1 VQPIPGAP
9 SRSQPVTQPP
19 SLRSHSS
26 TQPPPPGAPPP
37 SGTFSLA
44 GPPPGATPSRSQP
57 AMQPPGLR
65 SHSSTQPPPLGAP
78 PPSQPF
84 APAMRPPP
92 SQPFAPA
99 GPPPGQPPLGPSAA
113 THLGI
118 PAAPTGASW
127 GPNAAANESSV
138 VAQLPPGGMGMGAPG
153 SLAAELS
160 GARPLPDGPP
170 SMPSGIHPHLQM
182 PGGETPPPAAPATPL
197 FGPQGGLPAALRRA
211 FSLRIDPA
219 DVSTVEGNV
228 LSTAGIHDPHYRAF
242 LVWRRSVLL
251 VAALLFLPLALFHL
265 VDALGS
271 EMPASLKALHVLPAI
286 AEGALC
292 AFLWSQQR
300 SWTRWQVQRRPLLLA
315 WVACSLAPFAV
326 FLYPAGGSVNN
337 VVYALQAIL
346 VLGPLAAALMPGV
359 MRAALAAKLLFPGT
373 ATPGWLVVIASPISA
388 IFAFLVLV
396 VPYQVTGSGYFLL
409 AMIGLIGGQL
419 LLGRAG
425 YHLARPS
432 TQLDAVSAL
441 GRARTSYLAAIGVGL
456 LFMVIGLIRMEIDA
470 VSLLA
475 LLLTIEANILM
486 VTLLAADLT
495 IANLEN
501 ARTISV
507 DAHAAV
513 AETGQRLAVFAREST
528 PGTNVL
534 K

>member
-1 VQPIPGAP
+1 
-9 SRSQPVTQPP
+9 
-19 SLRSHSS
+19 
-26 TQPPPPGAPPP
+26 
-37 SGTFSLA
+37 
-44 GPPPGATPSRSQP
+44 
-57 AMQPPGLR
+57 M
-65 SHSSTQPPPLGAP
+65 
-78 PPSQPF
+78 
-84 APAMRPPP
+84 
-92 SQPFAPA
+92 
-99 GPPPGQPPLGPSAA
+99 
-113 THLGI
+113 
-118 PAAPTGASW
+118 
-127 GPNAAANESSV
+127 
-138 VAQLPPGGMGMGAPG
+138 
-153 SLAAELS
+153 
-160 GARPLPDGPP
+160 
-170 SMPSGIHPHLQM
+170 
-182 PGGETPPPAAPATPL
+182 
-197 FGPQGGLPAALRRA
+197 
-211 FSLRIDPA
+211 
-219 DVSTVEGNV
+219 
-228 LSTAGIHDPHYRAF
+228 
-242 LVWRRSVLL
+242 LL

-265 VDALGS
+265 IDALGS
-271 EMPASLKALHVLPAI
+271 EMPGSLKALHVLPAI

-292 AFLWSQQR
+292 AFLWNQQR
-300 SWTRWQVQRRPLLLA
+300 SWTRWQVQRRPILLA

-326 FLYPAGGSVNN
+326 FLYPAGGAQSINN
-337 VVYALQAIL
+337 VAYALQAIL

-359 MRAALAAKLLFPGT
+359 MRAALATKLLFPGS

-432 TQLDAVSAL
+432 TQLDAVSVL
-441 GRARTSYLAAIGVGL
+441 GRTHISYLAAIGVGL

-475 LLLTIEANILM
+475 VLLTIGANVMM

-513 AETGQRLAVFAREST
+513 AETSQRLAVFAREST